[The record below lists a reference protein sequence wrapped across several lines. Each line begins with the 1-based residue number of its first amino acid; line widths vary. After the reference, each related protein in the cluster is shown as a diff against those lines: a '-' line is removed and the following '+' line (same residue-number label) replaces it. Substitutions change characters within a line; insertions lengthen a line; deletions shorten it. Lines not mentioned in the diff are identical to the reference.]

1 MTHSPTRFLDFM
13 AFVLRDARPK
23 PLYRAGDKAA
33 YANLVPTASPIFA
46 FPLLSKAN

>member
-1 MTHSPTRFLDFM
+1 MTHSPVRFLDFM
-13 AFVLRDARPK
+13 AFVLLDARQK
-23 PLYRAGDKAA
+23 PLCRAGSKAA